1 MWINVDILKY
11 LFITS
16 VKRWILQSIPRRHK
30 WKYMLSNSCGSKW
43 SWNFFKTF
51 HFSTSYTLC
60 SFCHTVF
67 ILPQCVILLTFISHS
82 MSFEADECNSMKQ
95 ACPSSDFLTLVM
107 NKHWLL
113 SQQWFNVDDI
123 IIQDKLRFCHT
134 IFLSQLHL
142 TKLFY
147 LYFHFWK
154 NPQRVKSR
162 CNLYWYGILLHLICY
177 IFIWSTTK
185 GKVDK

>member
-1 MWINVDILKY
+1 MSRDEFFNPSHAGISGSICFQIPADQNEVEIFLKHFTFNIY
-11 LFITS
+11 QCASSTVHS
-16 VKRWILQSIPRRHK
+16 VTMCNH
-30 WKYMLSNSCGSKW
+30 
-43 SWNFFKTF
+43 
-51 HFSTSYTLC
+51 
-60 SFCHTVF
+60 
-67 ILPQCVILLTFISHS
+67 FISHS